1 MAKESWDKL
10 QSRFL
15 KAHAE
20 TGITPKAWCESQGL
34 NYTSARRYIK
44 KSPGAITPKKSA
56 QKSAQKP
63 AKSAQKNAQKPAQ
76 KIISEAL
83 DDDGESTLS
92 IDPEEFGITLQQAW
106 FAHWFIITKSR
117 VEAYRLAGY
126 EGKGNTAYVGAS
138 RLYRNDKIR
147 RAIRYLQDKVAKRYQ
162 TTIDEVVHQLIA
174 ITKADPNDL
183 MQYRRL
189 NCRYCWG
196 ENHLYQWR
204 DIEEFDK
211 AAAKAAS
218 DSRPEPEYGGLGF
231 IENLDPNPDCPR
243 CQGEGRGQIF
253 IADTRD
259 LSDTDARW
267 LYDGVQQTKDGLKVL
282 TRNKDAATKLLAT
295 YLGMDEG
302 MHGKELR
309 DLDMDRRRLENDR
322 LRREI
327 NPPDSRPL
335 EDDYQLQ
342 ELKPD
347 EPTPDNPI
355 L

>member
-44 KSPGAITPKKSA
+44 KSPGTITPKKSA
-56 QKSAQKP
+56 QKSAQKS
-63 AKSAQKNAQKPAQ
+63 AKSAQKPAQ
-76 KIISEAL
+76 RIISEAL
-83 DDDGESTLS
+83 KDDGESTLS

-147 RAIRYLQDKVAKRYQ
+147 CAIRYLQDKVAKRYQ

-295 YLGMDEG
+295 YLGMGEG